1 MNGMTGTA
9 ALYIF
14 LLAGIAGYMLITRV
28 PSILHTAL
36 MSGSNFVHGIATAG
50 AIIAMLHA
58 DGTLQITLAFVSLVL
73 ATANA
78 VGGYVLTD
86 RILELFDASARPNN
100 TVSNDMVKTSVKMLD
115 ADDDFI
121 NVPEQNIPKPDTSMS
136 QPRDGAEDKPVIG
149 SGDKSGDKP

>member
-1 MNGMTGTA
+1 MSDMSGTV

-14 LLAGIAGYMLITRV
+14 LLAAIAGYMLISRV

-36 MSGSNFVHGIATAG
+36 MSGSNFVHGIATVG
-50 AIIAMLHA
+50 AILALLHA
-58 DGTLQITLAFVSLVL
+58 DGNLQIGIAFISLVL

-86 RILELFDASARPNN
+86 RILELFESTSRQSTSN
-100 TVSNDMVKTSVKMLD
+100 SNDMVETSVKMLD

-121 NVPEQNIPKPDTSMS
+121 NVPEQSVS
-136 QPRDGAEDKPVIG
+136 QRSTRSDPGAETRVDKG
-149 SGDKSGDKP
+149 GDNE

>member
-1 MNGMTGTA
+1 MNSMTGTV
-9 ALYIF
+9 ALYVF
-14 LLAGIAGYMLITRV
+14 MLAGIAGYMLITRV

-36 MSGSNFVHGIATAG
+36 MSGSNFVHGIATVG
-50 AIIAMLHA
+50 AIIALLHA

-86 RILELFDASARPNN
+86 RILELFDATARPSSSI
-100 TVSNDMVKTSVKMLD
+100 SNDMVETSVKMLD

-121 NVPEQNIPKPDTSMS
+121 NVPEQNIPK
-136 QPRDGAEDKPVIG
+136 KPADEG
-149 SGDKSGDKP
+149 SSGDQT